1 MEFNLLF
8 LGEHES
14 SENER
19 IYNIANHTSSVAL
32 ITDFKNHYVLLD
44 TGSVWAQDKL
54 LEKLKDLNVKPEQ
67 ITHLAL
73 THGHLDHVGN
83 IGLFKN
89 ALVHIH
95 SCHMDSK
102 TGLTSL
108 YKDMHE
114 KPLPFGIEVFPSRGH
129 TYEHVSYFFE
139 YEGLRY
145 CFAGDAVRENHFTD
159 KVPEYYSMERR
170 LRYLDSARHIFESC
184 DVIIPGHFGVIEG
197 EQKTFLYKNLLKQE
211 EEILKRLSIYDKFKY
226 RKLLKEIHYRRKF
239 LKN

>member
-8 LGEHES
+8 LGEHDS
-14 SENER
+14 SESNR
-19 IYNIANHTSSVAL
+19 IYKISNHTSSVGL
-32 ITDFKNHYVLLD
+32 MTNHKDTYVLFD
-44 TGSVWAQDKL
+44 TGSIWAQDKL
-54 LEKLKDLNVKPEQ
+54 LTELEKRNIKPEQ

-89 ALVHIH
+89 AMVHIYA
-95 SCHMDSK
+95 CHMDSK
-102 TGLTSL
+102 TGVTSL

-139 YEGLRY
+139 YNGLRY

-159 KVPEYYSMERR
+159 KVPEYYSFERR

-197 EQKTFLYKNLLKQE
+197 EQKTFLYNNLLKQE
-211 EEILKRLSIYDKFKY
+211 EEILKRLSIFDKYKY

-239 LKN
+239 LNQ